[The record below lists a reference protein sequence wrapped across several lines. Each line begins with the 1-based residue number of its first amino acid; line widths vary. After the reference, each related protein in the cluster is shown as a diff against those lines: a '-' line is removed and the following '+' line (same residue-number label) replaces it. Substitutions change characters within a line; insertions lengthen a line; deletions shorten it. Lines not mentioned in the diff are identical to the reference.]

1 MPISLVG
8 LREIPLS
15 SSAVYKKI
23 GAGAFPRP
31 VKIKNRNYWVQDDVD
46 AWFEAKDTAN
56 LILGKKD
63 CLLGGFTEAE
73 LRGRGW
79 GGVRD
84 KGLNLQG
91 LKILMER
98 GILERRKLRTEG
110 RPRVEFR
117 WRV

>member
-1 MPISLVG
+1 MAISLVG
-8 LREIPLS
+8 LEEIPLS

-46 AWFEAKDTAN
+46 AWLEADATAN

-63 CLLGGFTEAE
+63 CLVGGFTEAE
-73 LRGRGW
+73 LRSRGW
-79 GGVRD
+79 GGLRN

-98 GILERRKLRTEG
+98 GSLKREKLSTGG
-110 RPRVEFR
+110 RPRVEYR